1 MALKAFDL
9 VTGTRVTPV
18 TAAGWEW
25 TRELSAAGSMKVDL
39 TSVKAID
46 SENLM
51 DNTRSWRTVIVDSEW
66 IDDGASGRVEVCRGS
81 GIVFQRTLTAD
92 SGTLTCCG
100 FADLFSRLLVINA
113 GLKDQ
118 SIAQQVIDPDAED
131 VVVPASWRTHISGST
146 GDMLI
151 ELIELALQ
159 WQDLPVI
166 LPAKTGGTQYRDYY
180 SVDLA
185 TVADRIDDLSAIIG
199 GAEWSWQPRI
209 IDGRLYHE
217 MLVGT
222 PELIPQVHRL
232 DATLPGVP
240 VSDVQYSEDAKDM
253 ATDAWSTGGK
263 QDDKILIARSHVPTL
278 EELGWP
284 RLMSA
289 VTNHDS
295 VSEIPT
301 LISHSA
307 AAVAD
312 GQKPSEVYSFSV
324 SRDYANIQP
333 GDHIDLKWRSW
344 FMPQAKWWHLKA
356 LQVSG
361 TEGDW
366 LKVSTRER
374 I

>member
-9 VTGTRVTPV
+9 VSGARVTPV

-25 TRELSAAGSMKVDL
+25 MRELSGPGLMKVDL
-39 TSVKAID
+39 TAAKSVDA
-46 SENLM
+46 ENLL

-66 IDDGASGRVEVCRGS
+66 VDDGAGGRMEVCRGS

-100 FADLFSRLLVINA
+100 FGDLFARLLVINA

-118 SIAQQVIDPDAED
+118 SIAQRVLDPDAED
-131 VVVPASWRTHISGST
+131 VVVPAGWRTRISGST

-151 ELIELALQ
+151 ELVELALQ
-159 WQDLPVI
+159 WQSLPII
-166 LPAKTGGTQYRDYY
+166 LPAKTGGTQYREYY
-180 SVDLA
+180 SVDVA

-209 IDGRLYHE
+209 IGGRLYHE

-222 PELIPQVHRL
+222 PELVPQTHRL

-240 VSDVQYSEDAKDM
+240 VSEVSYEEDATDM
-253 ATDAWSTGGK
+253 ATDAWATGGK
-263 QDDKILIARSHVPTL
+263 QDDQILVARSHVPTL

-284 RLMSA
+284 RLMST
-289 VTNHDS
+289 VTDHGS
-295 VSEIPT
+295 VSEIST
-301 LISHSA
+301 LMDHAKA
-307 AAVAD
+307 ATKV
-312 GQKPSEVYSFSV
+312 GSKPSEVYTFSV
-324 SRDYANIQP
+324 RRDYANVQP
-333 GDHIDLKWRSW
+333 GDWIDLKWKSW
-344 FMPQAKWWHLKA
+344 FTPVPKRSKVKV
-356 LQVSG
+356 LQTSG

-366 LKVSTRER
+366 IKVSTRER